1 MRLSTK
7 GRYDLRIMLDM
18 VLHEGEGWLAVSDIA
33 RRQNISFPYVE
44 QLVTKLRKAG
54 LVESIRGSHG
64 GYCLAKPASEIKASE
79 ILEIVEGPLE
89 IVFCTELKNEEKCE
103 RAGECA
109 AQLLWT
115 KINQTIVQILEEV
128 SLEDLVKW
136 EKELKEKNLC
146 KQAGKK

>member
-7 GRYDLRIMLDM
+7 GRYGLRIMLDM
-18 VLHEGEGWLAVSDIA
+18 LLHEGDGWLTVNDIA

-44 QLVTKLRKAG
+44 QLLTKLRKAG

-64 GYCLAKPASEIKASE
+64 GYCLTKPASEIKASQ

-89 IVFCTELKNEEKCE
+89 IVFCTGLKNEEKCE

-109 AQLLWT
+109 TQLLWI
-115 KINQTIVQILEEV
+115 KINQTIVQILEDV
-128 SLEDLVKW
+128 SLQDLAKW
-136 EKELKEKNLC
+136 EKGLKEKNLC
-146 KQAGKK
+146 K